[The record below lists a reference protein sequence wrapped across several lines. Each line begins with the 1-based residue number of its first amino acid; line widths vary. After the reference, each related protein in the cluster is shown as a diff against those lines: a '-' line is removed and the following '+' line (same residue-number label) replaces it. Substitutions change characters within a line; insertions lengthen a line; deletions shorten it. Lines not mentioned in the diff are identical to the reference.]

1 MIWKTWKKYWEVSAV
16 KAVIAA
22 AFFLMLWK
30 LSDIIFIVFGG
41 ALLAI
46 GLHAFSSL
54 LSKHLKIKK
63 QIAIPITIVLLIIT
77 IVVIAV
83 FFLQPLASQSGKLL
97 NRLPDSLIALE
108 QQLENY
114 TDIDVP
120 DDVIAKLDS
129 VTINIKSILDLS
141 QAFGRAVSFVIGFFI
156 AVVVGLYFY
165 IYPDEYKDSLAQ
177 IFNGRQRA
185 DKITKEVYT
194 DLKWWLFGILCSMTS
209 IAVLTTAGLL
219 ILGVPFALLLGVSA
233 GILAF
238 IPNFG
243 PILSVI
249 PAFLVASVTSIE
261 LATYVIFLYVGVQL
275 VESYLITPLI
285 QKKAIS
291 LSPALHI
298 IIQLTFGVLFG
309 FLGLMFA
316 VPFAVAVRAFYRG
329 MNN

>member
-141 QAFGRAVSFVIGFFI
+141 
-156 AVVVGLYFY
+156 
-165 IYPDEYKDSLAQ
+165 
-177 IFNGRQRA
+177 
-185 DKITKEVYT
+185 
-194 DLKWWLFGILCSMTS
+194 
-209 IAVLTTAGLL
+209 
-219 ILGVPFALLLGVSA
+219 
-233 GILAF
+233 
-238 IPNFG
+238 
-243 PILSVI
+243 
-249 PAFLVASVTSIE
+249 
-261 LATYVIFLYVGVQL
+261 
-275 VESYLITPLI
+275 
-285 QKKAIS
+285 
-291 LSPALHI
+291 
-298 IIQLTFGVLFG
+298 
-309 FLGLMFA
+309 
-316 VPFAVAVRAFYRG
+316 
-329 MNN
+329 